1 MSYQGRVSDYVFY
14 IGLVISLIFSAQ
26 QAMAG
31 TDVVV
36 SGLFNN
42 GAIIDINGKQRML
55 RAGQTSPEGIKL
67 ISANKQQA
75 KLLVDGQEY
84 TLGLSKRINNNYKK
98 AESVTVVVNNNGYDQ
113 FITSGSING
122 RGVKFL
128 VDTGAT
134 SVALSIATAQ
144 SLGINYLAG
153 TPIQVGTAS
162 GVVNGYRITLN
173 NVSVGG
179 ISVSSV
185 DAIVNQ
191 SPMREV
197 LLGMSFLNHVE
208 VSHKNGVL
216 YLTK

>member
-1 MSYQGRVSDYVFY
+1 MSYQGRARVVFFTF
-14 IGLVISLIFSAQ
+14 GLMIIFLFSCHRV
-26 QAMAG
+26 MAG
-31 TDVVV
+31 PDVVV

-42 GAIIDINGKQRML
+42 GAILDINGKQRML

-75 KLLVDGQEY
+75 KLLIDGKQY
-84 TLGLSKRINNNYKK
+84 TLGLSRRINNNYKQ
-98 AESVTVVVNNNGYDQ
+98 AESVTVAVNNNGYDQ

-134 SVALSIATAQ
+134 SVAMSISTAKT
-144 SLGINYLAG
+144 LGINYLAG
-153 TPIQVGTAS
+153 IPIQVGTAS
-162 GVVNGYRITLN
+162 GVVNGYKITLN

-179 ISVSSV
+179 ISVSGV